1 MRASALS
8 YLVFTAMALAAVAMP
23 SPAAAGPVELGPAAL
38 DAVTAGTSLDLA
50 TASFAEGQV
59 AFTSSSTQTHVI
71 DLEGSKL
78 GIGVGFSSAFA
89 CCDPSS
95 TATSSASAEAD
106 LTFGN
111 TFIGRITSTRL
122 VYVTT
127 ISMIVA
133 VIFPPRL
140 PGGETASLP

>member
-1 MRASALS
+1 MRASVLSRLALA
-8 YLVFTAMALAAVAMP
+8 TIALAAAAISRP
-23 SPAAAGPVELGPAAL
+23 LAAGPVELSPAAL
-38 DAVTAGTSLDLA
+38 DAVTAGTSLDVV
-50 TASFAEGQV
+50 TTSFAQGQL

-78 GIGVGFSSAFA
+78 GIGVGFSSALA
-89 CCDPSS
+89 CCEPSS
-95 TATSSASAEAD
+95 TATSSASAQGD
-106 LTFGN
+106 LTFGD
-111 TFIGRITSTRL
+111 TFVGRITSTRL